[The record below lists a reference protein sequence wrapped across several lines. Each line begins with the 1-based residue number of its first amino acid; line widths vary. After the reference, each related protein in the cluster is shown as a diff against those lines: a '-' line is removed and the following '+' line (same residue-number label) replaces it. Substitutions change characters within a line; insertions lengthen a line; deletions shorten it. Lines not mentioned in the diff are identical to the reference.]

1 MSKSQKIIIAESSEI
16 IRKGLINIINNTELD
31 IHIINTHSL
40 AGIYNHINKYYID
53 IILINPTLLLNNTDF
68 FNELLSKSK
77 ETKWLGIIS
86 TFFDKEILLLFDNLI
101 YINDN
106 SEIVKEKI
114 NKLLTQKKT
123 NKTSIRN
130 ILSKREID
138 VLKLLV
144 SGNSNKKIADKLFIS
159 TYTVMTHRKNI
170 SQKTGIK
177 SVAGLTIYAVINK
190 IIKLD
195 SYAKYLAVFFN
206 ISLKYRNKYYKIPFF
221 RYCPYY
227 LLIIF
232 LPFELIYTDRNQFL

>member
-1 MSKSQKIIIAESSEI
+1 MSKSKKIIIAEPSEI
-16 IRKGLINIINNTELD
+16 IKKGLINIIINTEPH

-40 AGIYNHINKYYID
+40 AGIYNYINKYYID
-53 IILINPTLLLNNTDF
+53 IIIINPVLLLNNTDF

-86 TFFDKEILLLFDNLI
+86 SYFDKELLIFLDDLI

-106 SEIVKEKI
+106 SEIIKGKI

-123 NKTSIRN
+123 NKTNIRN

-144 SGNSNKKIADKLFIS
+144 LGNSNKEIADKLFIS
-159 TYTVMTHRKNI
+159 PYTVMTHRKNL

-190 IIKLD
+190 LIKLD
-195 SYAKYLAVFFN
+195 N
-206 ISLKYRNKYYKIPFF
+206 
-221 RYCPYY
+221 
-227 LLIIF
+227 
-232 LPFELIYTDRNQFL
+232 YTK